1 VIVMPAPNF
10 APQTA
15 SPNAPQAAPPN
26 APQAAAPPDRSLPQQ
41 RASLLS
47 GCVWLLAVA
56 LAWPSAAAQEPSVGR
71 SETYPDRVDANF
83 RGELR
88 VGTNEIYRFGLS
100 GTSSAELRV
109 GINEIYR
116 IGHWTG
122 VRWTEVSS
130 GETASNDGDLSSSSA
145 TTVAAI
151 ETLDPDGVRVRFEQ
165 PASTDS
171 DGPAPWS
178 YAVPGS
184 STAPLRLLDS
194 AGEPIWNG
202 RFAGRPIE
210 PSTPW
215 VVVIGEPLGIDT
227 IGKNELLGREATVAV
242 SSIETAADLP
252 DRLAGWE
259 GVDLLVINPPG
270 MPVLQ
275 TLDSGQIA
283 ALTDWVR
290 QGGRLLVSLGS
301 DGAEMLTTSPWIAEL
316 IGIEPGGALQR
327 LDPAALETYVAS
339 SVPLPTL
346 DSYPLPLEGGRT
358 LIPGGRTT
366 SRQPA
371 RLAMERIVGLGRVG
385 VTAFGLHT
393 AELAAWP
400 DRLTVITR
408 MHPGLLDADTD
419 RRREVRIR
427 STVGYEDFAG
437 QIHTA
442 LDRFDS
448 HRRLPF
454 SIVSLI
460 LLGLIAIVGPLDYLL
475 VRKWVGKPLFGWI
488 SFPVAIISASCLVIF
503 LNGSWGEIDAGPRI
517 GRIEIVDIGAT
528 TDQPTARVIGL
539 THLSSRPATRIDFPG
554 GVSETWATMAGIG
567 PNGAATSD
575 SGASDSN
582 ETGLAP
588 TLTRTHGYP
597 GAAFGGIA
605 IEGENLTLPPY
616 RVALAAGGEDDSSLS
631 GGPLGFPL
639 PPIGSKSWLTRWTF
653 QPKLGPVDGLVQR
666 RGSELLAG
674 SLTNPLPVD
683 LLDAV
688 LVYGNWSYLL
698 PTRFRAGQRIESIDS
713 LRQKNFRWHLTKRE
727 IADNAS
733 RLAAWDVEMHD
744 DWQRLTEILMFE
756 SSVGG
761 RDYTGL
767 SNRALGSLDLSH
779 ALAHGH
785 AILYGRVA
793 ETILE
798 NGFVQERPT
807 VSAARV
813 LLPVGPAVIPPL
825 PTASGSAAAGSA
837 ATSSGGSPTDDSPA
851 TSPP

>member
-1 VIVMPAPNF
+1 MTAMPTPNF
-10 APQTA
+10 A
-15 SPNAPQAAPPN
+15 SQAASPN
-26 APQAAAPPDRSLPQQ
+26 APQAAAPPAQSLSSH

-47 GCVWLLAVA
+47 CCVWLLAIG
-56 LAWPSAAAQEPSVGR
+56 LACTAAPAQQPSVGQ
-71 SETYPDRVDANF
+71 SGTYSDRVDAGF

-88 VGTNEIYRFGLS
+88 VGSNEIYEIDEIHTFGLS

-109 GINEIYR
+109 GINQIYR

-130 GETASNDGDLSSSSA
+130 GNDGDLSSISGP
-145 TTVAAI
+145 TVAAI

-165 PASTDS
+165 PAPTDAS
-171 DGPAPWS
+171 GPAPWS

-194 AGEPIWNG
+194 SGEPIWNG

-215 VVVIGEPLGIDT
+215 VVVIGEPLGIER
-227 IGKNELLGREATVAV
+227 IGQNELLGREATVAV
-242 SSIETAADLP
+242 STIETAADLP

-275 TLDSGQIA
+275 TLDPGQIA

-301 DGAEMLTTSPWIAEL
+301 DGAEMLSTSPWIAEL
-316 IGIEPGGALQR
+316 IGVQPGGALIR

-346 DSYPLPLEGGRT
+346 DGYPLPLEGGRT

-366 SRQPA
+366 TRQPA

-400 DRLTVITR
+400 DRLTLITR

-475 VRKWVGKPLFGWI
+475 VRRWVGKPLFGWI
-488 SFPVAIISASCLVIF
+488 SFPVAIVSVSCLVIF
-503 LNGSWGEIDAGPRI
+503 LNGSWGGVDAGPRI

-528 TDQPTARVIGL
+528 SDRPTARVIGL

-554 GVSETWATMAGIG
+554 GVTETWAAFAEVG
-567 PNGAATSD
+567 PNGTA
-575 SGASDSN
+575 ASDSN
-582 ETGLAP
+582 ETGMSP

-597 GAAFGGIA
+597 GAAFGGITIA
-605 IEGENLTLPPY
+605 GENLTLPPY
-616 RVALAAGGEDDSSLS
+616 RVALAAGGEDDSSLA

-653 QPKLGPVDGLVQR
+653 QPKLGPVEGLAQR

-698 PTRFRAGQRIESIDS
+698 PTRFRSGQRIESVDS

-767 SNRALGSLDLSH
+767 SNRALGSLDMSH

-793 ETILE
+793 EKILE
-798 NGFVQERPT
+798 DGFVQERPT

-825 PTASGSAAAGSA
+825 PTASGSAASGSA
-837 ATSSGGSPTDDSPA
+837 AA
-851 TSPP
+851 SPP